1 MPQIDRGL
9 TPLTTVGLAVV
20 HPRPSLA
27 ATRSLRCTAADA
39 VAATESF
46 FRVPGLFLSVDLASV
61 RLYVSIFYL
70 FFEWVETSLQNLF
83 GIRKHHDAG
92 PDIGKRSAFS
102 RPSRR
107 IGGFCI
113 GETPQQG
120 AHTRAQHH
128 IIFACLQAHN
138 QSQKRL
144 NISSFFSFFL
154 SLPLLQN
161 GYTIL
166 SHYGAEW

>member
-1 MPQIDRGL
+1 MSPNKGRPQSHLLRGCL
-9 TPLTTVGLAVV
+9 QLLV
-20 HPRPSLA
+20 HVHALV
-27 ATRSLRCTAADA
+27 SLRIHHW
-39 VAATESF
+39 
-46 FRVPGLFLSVDLASV
+46 LSVSV
-61 RLYVSIFYL
+61 RLSPFCPSVYCVVGCIRSVSACSRGGTSL
-70 FFEWVETSLQNLF
+70 FFELGETTLQNLF

-144 NISSFFSFFL
+144 NISSFFFSFFL
-154 SLPLLQN
+154 ILPLLQD